1 MRILFTCAAG
11 LGHVFPLVPLA
22 RAAVAAG
29 DQVLF
34 AVPSEGIVTV
44 EGLGFAATV
53 IPDGDPR
60 DIGKA
65 WSELPDHD
73 VNTYVVADIFVRVQA
88 LAALP
93 ALQAAISDH
102 RADLV
107 VTTEFGGIVAAES
120 CGVPNALVGITA
132 LDLADL
138 DMARVSDAVDDLREA
153 AGLRRTGQLPYATG
167 SHYLSAIPPMLWA
180 DNEHLPPGWIWY
192 RHEDAEG
199 PVAPARPDSDR
210 SAAQGI
216 RHARLHGRRKRTRPA
231 HLRRGTHSTRPTGC
245 RRPVHHRPLRPQLA
259 RTGTRQ
265 CQRGRVRT
273 PGQGHDLRHRRKPRR
288 VGHDSRRSDPW
299 PTDGRCP
306 HVRRPDSQ
314 RRPPGGRWSRPAR
327 RPRTGRR
334 AAHIRNRAGT
344 PDPTYRNNARQI
356 ATDIATRPTPT
367 QALNRIRTILA
378 R

>member
-22 RAAVAAG
+22 RAAVATG

-34 AVPSEGIVTV
+34 AVPREGIVTV
-44 EGLGFAATV
+44 EQLGFAATV

-93 ALQAAISDH
+93 MLQAAIRDH

-153 AGLRRTGQLPYATG
+153 AGLRRTGQMPYATG
-167 SHYLSAIPPMLWA
+167 SHYLSGIPPMLWA

-199 PVAPARPDSDR
+199 PVVPARPDS
-210 SAAQGI
+210 
-216 RHARLHGRRKRTRPA
+216 
-231 HLRRGTHSTRPTGC
+231 TH
-245 RRPVHHRPLRPQLA
+245 RRPKVCATLGSGA
-259 RTGTRQ
+259 G
-265 CQRGRVRT
+265 GDE
-273 PGQGHDLRHRRKPRR
+273 QG
-288 VGHDSRRSDPW
+288 
-299 PTDGRCP
+299 
-306 HVRRPDSQ
+306 
-314 RRPPGGRWSRPAR
+314 
-327 RPRTGRR
+327 
-334 AAHIRNRAGT
+334 
-344 PDPTYRNNARQI
+344 
-356 ATDIATRPTPT
+356 
-367 QALNRIRTILA
+367 
-378 R
+378 

>member
-1 MRILFTCAAG
+1 MRILFTWAAG

-22 RAAVAAG
+22 RAAVATG

-34 AVPSEGIVTV
+34 AVPREGIVTV
-44 EGLGFAATV
+44 EQLGFAATV

-93 ALQAAISDH
+93 MLQAAIRDH

-153 AGLRRTGQLPYATG
+153 AALRRTGQLPYATG
-167 SHYLSAIPPMLWA
+167 SHYLSAVPRCS
-180 DNEHLPPGWIWY
+180 G
-192 RHEDAEG
+192 
-199 PVAPARPDSDR
+199 
-210 SAAQGI
+210 
-216 RHARLHGRRKRTRPA
+216 RTRNICHPA
-231 HLRRGTHSTRPTGC
+231 GSGTGMRMRKVRARSPLPTLPIG
-245 RRPVHHRPLRPQLA
+245 
-259 RTGTRQ
+259 G
-265 CQRGRVRT
+265 
-273 PGQGHDLRHRRKPRR
+273 PRYMP
-288 VGHDSRRSDPW
+288 RS
-299 PTDGRCP
+299 
-306 HVRRPDSQ
+306 
-314 RRPPGGRWSRPAR
+314 
-327 RPRTGRR
+327 
-334 AAHIRNRAGT
+334 
-344 PDPTYRNNARQI
+344 
-356 ATDIATRPTPT
+356 
-367 QALNRIRTILA
+367 
-378 R
+378 